1 VSVER
6 AEVDRIAA
14 LARLRLGSSEG
25 EALTADM
32 NRILQHVD
40 RLQGAVALGSEA
52 PADASAEDAA
62 TSSGGL
68 DETPT
73 GRLLGVREGAADS
86 PDPLT
91 SAIADFA
98 PDLREGFFVVPP
110 PHGVGS
116 SSSTGS

>member
-14 LARLRLGSSEG
+14 LARLRLESSEG

-40 RLQGAVALGSEA
+40 RLQGAVAQGAEEET
-52 PADASAEDAA
+52 DASAEEAD
-62 TSSGGL
+62 TFSGSL
-68 DETPT
+68 NETPA
-73 GRLLGVREGAADS
+73 GRLLGVRDGGADS

-91 SAIADFA
+91 SAISDFA

-116 SSSTGS
+116 SSSTGG